1 MEPIKILVIH
11 DDMMDNDPLLYTLG
25 EKFGKENVLLEKKSS
40 KGLEYIY
47 ENLSSKLIVLL
58 DFDLGAGEPHAPV
71 VFEKIREKTSL
82 IYVIIYTAKQF
93 SSIPNED
100 LISFIN
106 NEALGI
112 IQSTADISEVVK
124 IIEKAAHQLDTRVD
138 CVLEQW
144 ISKHSDDERTK
155 PYLTTK
161 SDKVYTL
168 DDLIVE
174 IRKETELGQ
183 QLEKSILQLAIEL
196 LTSQRK
202 KLND

>member
-1 MEPIKILVIH
+1 MEPVKILMIH
-11 DDMMDNDPLLYTLG
+11 DDMMDNDPLLFTLR
-25 EKFGKENVLLEKKSS
+25 EKFGNENVMLEKKSS
-40 KGLEYIY
+40 RGLEYIY
-47 ENLSSKLIVLL
+47 DNLSSKLIVLL
-58 DFDLGAGEPHAPV
+58 DFDLGAGEPHAPEI
-71 VFEKIREKTSL
+71 FERIREKTSL

-100 LISFIN
+100 LINFIN

-112 IQSTADISEVVK
+112 IQSTADITEVLNIV
-124 IIEKAAHQLDTRVD
+124 EKAAHQLDTRVD
-138 CVLEQW
+138 CILEQW
-144 ISKHSDDERTK
+144 ISKHSANERAK

-161 SDKVYTL
+161 SGKIYTL

-196 LTSQRK
+196 LTSQKRE
-202 KLND
+202 LDD

>member
-1 MEPIKILVIH
+1 MEPVKILVIH
-11 DDMMDNDPLLYTLG
+11 DDMMNNDPLLFTLR
-25 EKFGKENVLLEKKSS
+25 EKFGDNNVILEKKSS
-40 KGLEYIY
+40 RGLEFIY
-47 ENLSSKLIVLL
+47 KNLSTKLIVLL
-58 DFDLGAGEPHAPV
+58 DFDLGAGEPHAPE

-93 SSIPNED
+93 SSIPNKD

-112 IQSTADISEVVK
+112 IQSTADISVVVK
-124 IIEKAAHQLDTRVD
+124 MIEKAGHQLDTRVD
-138 CVLEQW
+138 CILEQW
-144 ISKHSDDERTK
+144 ISKHSADERTK

-168 DDLIVE
+168 NDLIVE
-174 IRKETELGQ
+174 IRQETELGQ
-183 QLEKSILQLAIEL
+183 QLEQSILQLAIEL

-202 KLND
+202 KLDD

>member
-1 MEPIKILVIH
+1 MEPVKILVIH
-11 DDMMDNDPLLYTLG
+11 DDMMDNDPLLFTLR
-25 EKFGKENVLLEKKSS
+25 EKFGSDNVILEKKSS

-47 ENLSSKLIVLL
+47 DNLSTKLIVLL

-124 IIEKAAHQLDTRVD
+124 MVEKAGHQLDTRVD
-138 CVLEQW
+138 CILEQW
-144 ISKHSDDERTK
+144 ISKHSADERTK

-161 SDKVYTL
+161 SDKVYSL
-168 DDLIVE
+168 DDLIIE

-202 KLND
+202 KLDD